1 MLELLRRSMLD
12 VVPNGSGAGNEG
24 QGSDGDRAS
33 SETKPSTYYGTETV
47 QTDTIT
53 QTDVHSANTS
63 PAVASTITTS
73 KTPTSTAATT
83 SPTAT
88 SISTSTNTAV
98 ASSHSG
104 GESTTTKLAI
114 ALPIA
119 IVGALAIMAAI
130 YFFIRRRRRRQ
141 QHDAVPSSPT
151 YHTKDGKV
159 TSTTQILTAP
169 VRKPVAAGLPRFPII
184 DVPGSRE
191 SEVSSGGLAGQMSTQ
206 QETPTGSSFGMA
218 VSRDQRPN
226 TTSEDLRGISR
237 SASPVNAVESQ
248 IRLPF
253 ENREAV
259 EDDEVSVVSNEQMVH
274 GHDYD
279 DMSSVSSFDGDSPRT
294 NDARHPFR

>member
-1 MLELLRRSMLD
+1 MLGVLPDE
-12 VVPNGSGAGNEG
+12 SGTGDEG
-24 QGSDGDRAS
+24 QGSDRAS

-53 QTDVHSANTS
+53 QTDDVHSVTTRS
-63 PAVASTITTS
+63 AVASTVITS
-73 KTPTSTAATT
+73 EMPTSTAATT

-88 SISTSTNTAV
+88 SISTSTNTAI
-98 ASSHSG
+98 ASHSG

-119 IVGALAIMAAI
+119 IVGTLAIMAATL
-130 YFFIRRRRRRQ
+130 FLIRRRRRRQ

-159 TSTTQILTAP
+159 ISTTQIMAAP
-169 VRKPVAAGLPRFPII
+169 VRKPLAAGLPRFPIM

-191 SEVSSGGLAGQMSTQ
+191 SEVSSGGLAGQISTQ
-206 QETPTGSSFGMA
+206 QETPTRPSFVMA
-218 VSRDQRPN
+218 VPRDQKPN
-226 TTSEDLRGISR
+226 ATSEDLRGISR
-237 SASPVNAVESQ
+237 SASPANGVEPH

-259 EDDEVSVVSNEQMVH
+259 EDDEVSVVSNEQRVH

-279 DMSSVSSFDGDSPRT
+279 DMSSVSSFDGDSPMT
-294 NDARHPFR
+294 NDAHHPF